1 MGIFKGETQ
10 PVKVL
15 IDTNIIVDV
24 ALDRE
29 PFFTESDR
37 ILTLVEEGTIQG
49 YISASTFS
57 DLYYIIRRDKG
68 RDWTLDFLRQLATFC
83 QVATVDN
90 SVISMALTSTFKD
103 FEDAI
108 QYSSAVVNQIDAI
121 VTRNPRD
128 FPVTAPRI
136 VTPDRLIQELTNSP

>member
-1 MGIFKGETQ
+1 MGSIKGEIQ
-10 PVKVL
+10 SVKIL
-15 IDTNIIVDV
+15 LDTNIILDV
-24 ALDRE
+24 ALERQ
-29 PFFTESDR
+29 PFFDESEQV
-37 ILTLVEEGTIQG
+37 LSFVEQGDVEG
-49 YISASTFS
+49 YISGSTFS
-57 DLYYIIRRDKG
+57 DLYYIIRKAKG
-68 RDWTLDFLRQLATFC
+68 RGPTLEFLRYISTFC

-108 QYSSAVVNQIDAI
+108 QYSSAIVNQIDAI

>member
-1 MGIFKGETQ
+1 M
-10 PVKVL
+10 KVL
-15 IDTNIIVDV
+15 IDTNVIVDV

-29 PFFTESDR
+29 PFFAESDR
-37 ILTLVEEGTIQG
+37 ILTLAEEAQIQG
-49 YISASTFS
+49 YVSASTFS

-68 RDWTLDFLRQLATFC
+68 RDWTLEFLRQLATFC

-90 SVISMALTSTFKD
+90 SVISIALTSNFKD

-108 QYSSAVVNQIDAI
+108 QDSTAVINLIDAI

-128 FPVTAPRI
+128 FPVNTPRI
-136 VTPDRLIQELTNSP
+136 VTPNQLIQELTDSP

>member
-1 MGIFKGETQ
+1 MKI
-10 PVKVL
+10 L

-24 ALDRE
+24 ALERE
-29 PFFTESDR
+29 PFFAESDR
-37 ILTLVEEGTIQG
+37 ILTFVEEAQIQG

-57 DLYYIIRRDKG
+57 DLYYIIRRDRG

-90 SVISMALTSTFKD
+90 SVISMALTCKFKD

-108 QYSSAVVNQIDAI
+108 QYSTAVINLIDAI

-128 FPVTAPRI
+128 FPVNTPRI
-136 VTPDRLIQELTNSP
+136 VTPNQLILELTDSP

>member
-1 MGIFKGETQ
+1 M
-10 PVKVL
+10 KVL
-15 IDTNIIVDV
+15 IDTNVIVDV
-24 ALDRE
+24 ALERE
-29 PFFTESDR
+29 PFYAESDR
-37 ILTLVEEGTIQG
+37 ILTFVEEGQIQG
-49 YISASTFS
+49 YVSASTFS

-90 SVISMALTSTFKD
+90 SVISIALTCNFKD

-108 QYSSAVVNQIDAI
+108 QYSTAVINLIDAI

-128 FPVTAPRI
+128 FPVNTPRI
-136 VTPDRLIQELTNSP
+136 VTPNQLILELTDSP

>member
-1 MGIFKGETQ
+1 M
-10 PVKVL
+10 
-15 IDTNIIVDV
+15 
-24 ALDRE
+24 
-29 PFFTESDR
+29 
-37 ILTLVEEGTIQG
+37 VEEGTIQG

-90 SVISMALTSTFKD
+90 AVISMALTSTFKD

-108 QYSSAVVNQIDAI
+108 QYSSAIVNQIDAI

>member
-1 MGIFKGETQ
+1 
-10 PVKVL
+10 V
-15 IDTNIIVDV
+15 IVDV
-24 ALDRE
+24 ALERE
-29 PFFTESDR
+29 PFYAESDR
-37 ILTLVEEGTIQG
+37 ILTFVEEGQIQG
-49 YISASTFS
+49 YVSASTFS

-90 SVISMALTSTFKD
+90 SVISIALTCNFKD

-108 QYSSAVVNQIDAI
+108 QYSTAVINLIDAI

-128 FPVTAPRI
+128 FPVNTPRI
-136 VTPDRLIQELTNSP
+136 LTPNQLIQELTDSP

>member
-1 MGIFKGETQ
+1 MKI
-10 PVKVL
+10 L
-15 IDTNIIVDV
+15 RDTNIIVDV

-29 PFFTESDR
+29 PFFAESDR
-37 ILTLVEEGTIQG
+37 ILTFVEEAQIQG

-57 DLYYIIRRDKG
+57 DLYYIIRRDRG

-90 SVISMALTSTFKD
+90 SVISMALTCNFKD

-108 QYSSAVVNQIDAI
+108 QYTTAVINRIDAI

-128 FPVTAPRI
+128 FPVTTPRI
-136 VTPDRLIQELTNSP
+136 LTPNQLIQELTNSP

>member
-1 MGIFKGETQ
+1 MKI
-10 PVKVL
+10 L

-24 ALDRE
+24 ALERE
-29 PFFTESDR
+29 PFFAESDR
-37 ILTLVEEGTIQG
+37 ILTFVEEAKIQG

-57 DLYYIIRRDKG
+57 DLYYIIRRDRG

-90 SVISMALTSTFKD
+90 SVISMALTCNFKD

-108 QYSSAVVNQIDAI
+108 QYSTAVINLIDAI

-128 FPVTAPRI
+128 FPVTNPRI
-136 VTPDRLIQELTNSP
+136 VTPNQLIQELTDSP

>member
-1 MGIFKGETQ
+1 M
-10 PVKVL
+10 KVL

-37 ILTLVEEGTIQG
+37 ILTLAEEGTIQG

-68 RDWTLDFLRQLATFC
+68 RDWTLVFLRQLATFC

-108 QYSSAVVNQIDAI
+108 QYSSAIVNRIDAI

-136 VTPDRLIQELTNSP
+136 VTPDRLIQELNNSP

>member
-1 MGIFKGETQ
+1 M
-10 PVKVL
+10 KVL

-90 SVISMALTSTFKD
+90 AVISMSLTSTFKD

-108 QYSSAVVNQIDAI
+108 QYSSAIVNQIDAI

>member
-1 MGIFKGETQ
+1 M
-10 PVKVL
+10 KVL
-15 IDTNIIVDV
+15 IDTNVIVDV
-24 ALDRE
+24 ALERE
-29 PFFTESDR
+29 PFYAESDR
-37 ILTLVEEGTIQG
+37 ILTFVEEGQIQG
-49 YISASTFS
+49 YVSASTFS

-90 SVISMALTSTFKD
+90 SVISIALTCNFKD

-108 QYSSAVVNQIDAI
+108 QYSTAVINLIDAI

-128 FPVTAPRI
+128 FPVTTPRI
-136 VTPDRLIQELTNSP
+136 VTPNQLILELTDSP

>member
-1 MGIFKGETQ
+1 MKI
-10 PVKVL
+10 L

-29 PFFTESDR
+29 PFFSESDR
-37 ILTLVEEGTIQG
+37 ILTFVEEAQIQG

-57 DLYYIIRRDKG
+57 DLYYIIRRDRG
-68 RDWTLDFLRQLATFC
+68 RDWTLEFLRQLATFC

-90 SVISMALTSTFKD
+90 SVISMALTCNFKD

-108 QYSSAVVNQIDAI
+108 QYSTAVINRIDAI

-128 FPVTAPRI
+128 FPVTTPRI
-136 VTPDRLIQELTNSP
+136 VTPNQLILELTDSP

>member
-1 MGIFKGETQ
+1 MGSIKGEIQ
-10 PVKVL
+10 SVKIL
-15 IDTNIIVDV
+15 IDTNIILDV
-24 ALDRE
+24 ALERQ
-29 PFFTESDR
+29 PFFDESEQV
-37 ILTLVEEGTIQG
+37 LSFVEQGDVEG
-49 YISASTFS
+49 YISGSTFS
-57 DLYYIIRRDKG
+57 DLYYIIRKAKG
-68 RDWTLDFLRQLATFC
+68 RGPTLEFLRYIFTFC

-108 QYSSAVVNQIDAI
+108 QYSSAIVNQIDAI

>member
-1 MGIFKGETQ
+1 
-10 PVKVL
+10 V
-15 IDTNIIVDV
+15 IVDV
-24 ALDRE
+24 ALERE
-29 PFFTESDR
+29 PFYAESDR
-37 ILTLVEEGTIQG
+37 ILTFVEEGQIQG
-49 YISASTFS
+49 YVSASTFS

-90 SVISMALTSTFKD
+90 SVISIALTCNFKD

-108 QYSSAVVNQIDAI
+108 QYSTAVINLIDAI

-128 FPVTAPRI
+128 FPVNTPRI
-136 VTPDRLIQELTNSP
+136 VTPNQLIQELTDSP